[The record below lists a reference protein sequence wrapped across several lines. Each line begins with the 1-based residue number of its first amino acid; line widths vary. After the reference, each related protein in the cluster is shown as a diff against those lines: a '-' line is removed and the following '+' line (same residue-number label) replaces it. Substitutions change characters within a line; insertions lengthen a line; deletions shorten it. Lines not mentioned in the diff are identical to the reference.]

1 MIDTAGPNW
10 RMFSYSIGGGGECME
25 VAELHGGSRL
35 VRDSKEHGRGP
46 ILRFIEDVGEVFPP
60 GL

>member
-1 MIDTAGPNW
+1 
-10 RMFSYSIGGGGECME
+10 ME

-46 ILRFIEDVGEVFPP
+46 ILRFTEEVGEVIPP